1 MILVVLDFCHEK
13 SLQSLTDRA
22 TKISSLEMQLRTVY
36 VFRNGKN
43 KLYSL
48 FFKPK

>member
-1 MILVVLDFCHEK
+1 MILVFLDFCHQR
-13 SLQSLTDRA
+13 SLQLWIGRG
-22 TKISSLEMQLRTVY
+22 TKTSSLEMQLRIVY

-48 FFKPK
+48 FFKSK